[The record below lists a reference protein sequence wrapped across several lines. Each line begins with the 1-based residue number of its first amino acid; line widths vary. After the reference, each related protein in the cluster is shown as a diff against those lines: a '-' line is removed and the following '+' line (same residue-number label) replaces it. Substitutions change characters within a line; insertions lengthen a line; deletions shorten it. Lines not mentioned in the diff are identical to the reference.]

1 MYKGR
6 QRINRGKL
14 QKFED
19 LPLCK
24 QINFKII
31 ANKIKDLDSTVK
43 EVFVFG
49 SYFWGNWDS
58 ESDYDVR
65 IHQSFKGSYT
75 DLKNELLKIY
85 KLKVDLMTLKQPR
98 IEMNLVVVPIE

>member
-6 QRINRGKL
+6 QRIKRGRL

-31 ANKIKDLDSTVK
+31 ANKVKELDSTVN

-49 SYFWGNWDS
+49 SYFWGNWDC

-65 IHQSFKGSYT
+65 INQSFKGSYT
-75 DLKNELLKIY
+75 DLKNNLLRTHN
-85 KLKVDLMTLKQPR
+85 LKVDLMALKQPR
-98 IEMNLVVVPIE
+98 IEMNLVVIPLE

>member
-6 QRINRGKL
+6 QRMNRGKL

-75 DLKNELLKIY
+75 GLKNELLKTY
-85 KLKVDLMTLKQPR
+85 KLKVDLMALKQPK
-98 IEMNLVVVPIE
+98 IEMNLVVIPIE

>member
-6 QRINRGKL
+6 PRIRRGKL

-24 QINFKII
+24 QSKFKII
-31 ANKIKDLDSTVK
+31 ANKVKELDDSVT
-43 EVFVFG
+43 EVFVYG
-49 SYFWGNWDS
+49 SYFWGNWDE

-65 IHQSFKGSYT
+65 INQSFKGSYA
-75 DLKNELLKIY
+75 DLKDDLLKENE
-85 KLKVDLMTLKQPR
+85 LKVDLMALQKPK
-98 IEMNLVVVPIE
+98 IEMNLVVIPFE